1 MYLLDL
7 FLEFSTVERTLLTY
21 RKSYFTQ
28 KLKTLGENKGHFV
41 IPEFNFDI
49 AKWLLFLPK
58 LYSF

>member
-1 MYLLDL
+1 MPHIL
-7 FLEFSTVERTLLTY
+7 STVERTLLTY